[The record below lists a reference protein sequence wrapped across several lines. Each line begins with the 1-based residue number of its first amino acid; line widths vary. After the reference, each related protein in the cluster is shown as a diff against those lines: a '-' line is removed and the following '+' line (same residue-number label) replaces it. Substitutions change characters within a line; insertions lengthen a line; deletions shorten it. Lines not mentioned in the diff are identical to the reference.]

1 MSRVSTCNERPGAHM
16 SNDNRVVGY
25 VDDPTH
31 RSLSARADAADKSQS
46 EWVREA
52 IEEKLDRNG
61 LDDAARRFETEDR
74 LFDLVE
80 RLADEAA
87 DQIAADLRDGFD
99 LDDGEG
105 DETGSEYAGWG
116 EE

>member
-1 MSRVSTCNERPGAHM
+1 M

-31 RSLSARADAADKSQS
+31 RSFTARADAADKSQS

-52 IEEKLDRNG
+52 IEEKLDREG
-61 LDDAARRFETEDR
+61 LNDAAHRFEIEDR
-74 LFDLVE
+74 LFDLVD

-99 LDDGEG
+99 LDGEQG
-105 DETGSEYAGWG
+105 DETESEYAGWG